1 MASQVNLLAAN
12 IWLVNVRFFA
22 LVAKKQH
29 LENINRF
36 TSP

>member
-22 LVAKKQH
+22 LVAKKP
-29 LENINRF
+29 
-36 TSP
+36 TSREH